1 MKRTIFAP
9 VLAALTAVSL
19 TACGNSGSN
28 MPVSN
33 PFPTTNTAPTTTGT
47 AVLKTIV
54 GVGDS
59 LTAGE
64 ESDGLVGQTPP
75 ANNPLYPP
83 NPGSLNTTSANPL
96 IMPGQPF
103 GFWADLYNQVNGANA
118 ANNVLPL
125 IKSPG
130 IGTYL
135 VLNGNGTSLIS
146 PQSSCGGLNASAFTA
161 SGALST
167 RVNPNVTPL
176 DVAVPGQ
183 LVHEALYQ
191 TAPQGTCQSVSVAP
205 GSLFQAET
213 TNFYPI
219 LANFPGLTQVA
230 AARALKP
237 TLTTVW
243 LGHNDLLKYAL
254 SNGAFGPTPASSIQ
268 ADLTTIVQTLQ
279 QAGSQ
284 VAIGNLFDVLTAPLF
299 VGLPNV
305 PVTPTSPTDPIW
317 QDLQILSNGAITPS
331 AGAAALINNVLA
343 QNNLTAGSYITFTA
357 LPAIIAYIQS
367 AGAGT
372 VPTGLVAANQAL
384 PASFAAQVQ
393 STNNAYNTAISAV
406 AQSTG
411 AVLVD
416 VHSMFAQVA
425 AGTYAP
431 ALIAP
436 ANFTTTFP
444 SQVGIC
450 CYLVPFGG
458 LTSYDMLHPSYTGYA
473 LIANV
478 WIAAINAKFGTSIA
492 PVNVAAINQADPFA
506 PNSPVYGAAH
516 MRNGAP

>member
-1 MKRTIFAP
+1 MKPSLFAP
-9 VLAALTAVSL
+9 VLAALTTFTLV
-19 TACGNSGSN
+19 ACQSGGSN
-28 MPVSN
+28 MVVTN
-33 PFPTTNTAPTTTGT
+33 PFPTTSTAPATSGT

-64 ESDGLVGQTPP
+64 ESDGLVGVTAP
-75 ANNPLYPP
+75 NPLGAGSK
-83 NPGSLNTTSANPL
+83 NPFIVAS
-96 IMPGQPF
+96 QPF
-103 GFWADLYNQVNGANA
+103 GFWADLYNQVNGAGA

-125 IKSPG
+125 IQSPG
-130 IGTYL
+130 IGTFL
-135 VLNGNGTSLIS
+135 VFNAAGTSLIS
-146 PQSSCGGLNASAFTA
+146 PQTSCSGLNASAFTIG
-161 SGALST
+161 GALST

-183 LVHEALYQ
+183 LTHEALAQ
-191 TAPQGTCQSVSVAP
+191 TGPQGTCQSVSVAP
-205 GSLFQAET
+205 GSIFQAET
-213 TNFYPI
+213 TNFYPVM
-219 LANFPGLTQVA
+219 ANFPGLTQVA
-230 AARALKP
+230 AARALHP

-284 VAIGNLFDVLTAPLF
+284 VALGNLFDVLSAPLF

-305 PVTPTSPTDPIW
+305 PVSPASPTDPIW
-317 QDLQILSNGAITPS
+317 TDLAILSSNAITPS

-343 QNNLTAGSYITFTA
+343 QNNLTSGSYLTFSA
-357 LPAIIAYIQS
+357 LPAIVAYIQS

-372 VPTGLVAANQAL
+372 VPTGLVAANEAL
-384 PASFAAQVQ
+384 PAAFAAQVQ
-393 STNNAYNTAISAV
+393 SLNNSYNSAIAAV

-411 AVLVD
+411 AALVD
-416 VHSMFAQVA
+416 VHTMFAQVA

-444 SQVGIC
+444 AQTGVC

-478 WIAAINAKFGTSIA
+478 WINAINSKFGTNIA
-492 PVNVAAINQADPFA
+492 PVSVTTINQEDPYA
-506 PNSPVYGAAH
+506 PNSPVFGADR
-516 MRNGAP
+516 MRNGAAP

>member
-1 MKRTIFAP
+1 MKRSIFAHI
-9 VLAALTAVSL
+9 LAALTVLSL
-19 TACGNSGSN
+19 ASCTSTSSN

-33 PFPTTNTAPTTTGT
+33 PFPTTNTAPTTTGA
-47 AVLKTIV
+47 AVLKQIV

-64 ESDGLVGQTPP
+64 ESDGLVGVTAP
-75 ANNPLYPP
+75 NPL
-83 NPGSLNTTSANPL
+83 GAGSANPF
-96 IMPGQPF
+96 IVASQPF

-125 IKSPG
+125 IQSPG
-130 IGTYL
+130 IGTFL
-135 VLNGNGTSLIS
+135 VLNAAGTSLIS
-146 PQSSCGGLNASAFTA
+146 PQTSCGGLNASAFTV

-167 RVNPNVTPL
+167 RLNPNVTPL

-191 TAPQGTCQSVSVAP
+191 TAPQGSCQSVSAGP

-213 TNFYPI
+213 TNFYPVM
-219 LANFPGLTQVA
+219 ANFQGLTQVA
-230 AARALKP
+230 AARALRP

-254 SNGAFGPTPASSIQ
+254 SNGAFGPTPAASIQ
-268 ADLTTIVQTLQ
+268 SDLTTIVQTLQ

-305 PVTPTSPTDPIW
+305 PVTTASPNDPIW
-317 QDLQILSNGAITPS
+317 NDLAILSSGAITPS
-331 AGAAALINNVLA
+331 AGVAALVNNVLA
-343 QNNLTAGSYITFTA
+343 QNNLTTGSYLTFTA

-367 AGAGT
+367 GGAGT
-372 VPTGLVAANQAL
+372 VPTGLVAANEAL
-384 PASFAAQVQ
+384 PAAFAAQVQ
-393 STNNAYNTAISAV
+393 STNNAYNTAISNV

-411 AVLVD
+411 AALVD
-416 VHSMFAQVA
+416 VHSMFVQVA

-444 SQVGIC
+444 SQVGVC

-478 WIAAINAKFGTSIA
+478 WIAAINAKFGTSIP
-492 PVNVAAINQADPFA
+492 PVNVATYNAADPYA
-506 PNSPVYGAAH
+506 PNSPVYGASH
-516 MRNGAP
+516 MRYGGAR